1 MTGQTPA
8 QPRAQ
13 ETYRVPRS
21 RVDDF
26 YDRAT
31 PLPYVQVGA
40 GEVIA
45 VSGDGETCK
54 VEFESGVEVGGVVVL
69 GFPPEVHDWVEV
81 HQRGDLLVVPE
92 AAEEYAPGEGGGGGG
107 AQVYVQP
114 DDPGDH
120 QVGTLWF
127 DTDEP
132 VP

>member
-40 GEVIA
+40 GEVTA
-45 VSGDGETCK
+45 VSGDGGTCK

-69 GFPPEVHDWVEV
+69 GIEPDVGDWVEV

-92 AAEEYAPGEGGGGGG
+92 AAEEIAAEGGG
-107 AQVYVQP
+107 ARVYVQP

-120 QVGTLWF
+120 RVGTLWF
-127 DTDEP
+127 DVDEP